1 LEKSGRASCF
11 RLDGT
16 LGSINDSE
24 DVIAF
29 DPRETGHEAMAQ
41 VLRQA
46 AVIPL
51 SDGQVGLVTS
61 SSGRRWVVPK
71 GMIDPGH
78 SAGEAALVEAWEE
91 AGLVG
96 VLDPEPIGSYLYE
109 KYGRTHHV
117 LVYVLR
123 VTEEAVD
130 WPERGVRKREWVDP
144 GEAVDRV
151 EERGLKEIIA
161 AVAQSAV
168 IAD

>member
-1 LEKSGRASCF
+1 M
-11 RLDGT
+11 
-16 LGSINDSE
+16 
-24 DVIAF
+24 
-29 DPRETGHEAMAQ
+29 PQ

-51 SDGQVGLVTS
+51 ADGRVGLVTS

-71 GMIDPGH
+71 GMIDAGH

-96 VLDPEPIGSYLYE
+96 VLDPEPVGSYLYE

-117 LVYVLR
+117 LVYLLR

-130 WPERGVRKREWVDP
+130 WPERDVRKREWVEP
-144 GEAVDRV
+144 AEAVDRI
-151 EERGLKEIIA
+151 EEVGLREIIA
-161 AVAQSAV
+161 AACPAGVPLV
-168 IAD
+168 